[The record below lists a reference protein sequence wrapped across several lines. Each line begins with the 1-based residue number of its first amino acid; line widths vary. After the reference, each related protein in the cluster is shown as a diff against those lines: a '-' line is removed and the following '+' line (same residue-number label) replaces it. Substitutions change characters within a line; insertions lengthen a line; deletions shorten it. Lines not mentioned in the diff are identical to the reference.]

1 MPNIVERIVKQEGDG
16 DFPPN
21 RPRCRFHEVYA
32 AHKSVG
38 SGR

>member
-16 DFPPN
+16 DFPPTD
-21 RPRCRFHEVYA
+21 RGAGSTKYA

-38 SGR
+38 KRR